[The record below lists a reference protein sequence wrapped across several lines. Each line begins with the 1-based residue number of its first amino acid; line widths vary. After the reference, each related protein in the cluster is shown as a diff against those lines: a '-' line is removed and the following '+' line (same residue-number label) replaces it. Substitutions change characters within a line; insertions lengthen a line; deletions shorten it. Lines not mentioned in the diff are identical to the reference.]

1 MTFPCDMVDMD
12 MVDMDKVDMDIVD
25 NDNEYYDNQDDD
37 NEDNNKEDMP
47 CLRSLSPM
55 SIDHLADL
63 SRTLGLVTDGKD
75 LMTS

>member
-1 MTFPCDMVDMD
+1 M
-12 MVDMDKVDMDIVD
+12 
-25 NDNEYYDNQDDD
+25 DNEYNVNENNVNQYNV

-55 SIDHLADL
+55 FIDHLADL